1 MPRMNHKTLSIAAIA
16 AVTAVVLGCEKD
28 PGKDQ
33 PPAQVNSSATAAKP
47 AATGKTFTIAQG
59 DSKVAFTGAKVTAS
73 HDGAFQKFSGTVVV
87 PDGKVEQGSVTVDI
101 DTDSLTV
108 QPDKL
113 QGHLK
118 SKDLFDVATYP
129 KATFSSTSI
138 VAKGDGKYDVTGNL
152 NLHGIQKS
160 ITFPATIAVAGD
172 VVTANAEFSI
182 NRKDFGIVYP
192 GMPDDLIKDN
202 VLIKLAI
209 KATAKT

>member
-1 MPRMNHKTLSIAAIA
+1 MKNKMLFIAAIA
-16 AVTAVVLGCEKD
+16 VLALGCTKD
-28 PGKDQ
+28 SSKDQ
-33 PPAQVNSSATAAKP
+33 PPAQVTSPDTVAKP

-73 HDGAFQKFSGTVVV
+73 HDGAFQKFSGTVIV

-101 DTDSLTV
+101 DTDSLTI

-129 KATFSSTSI
+129 KATFASTAI
-138 VAKGDGKYDVTGNL
+138 VSKGDGKYDVTGNL
-152 NLHGIQKS
+152 NLHGVQKS

-192 GMPDDLIKDN
+192 GMPDDLIKDT